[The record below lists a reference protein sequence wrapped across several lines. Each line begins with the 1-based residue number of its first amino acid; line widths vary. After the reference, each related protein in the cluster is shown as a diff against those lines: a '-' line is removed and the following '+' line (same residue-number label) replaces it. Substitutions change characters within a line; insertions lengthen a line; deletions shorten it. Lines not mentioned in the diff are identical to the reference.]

1 MNKEELVN
9 YMKASREM
17 LTFNESSKA
26 WKRAF
31 ELIRKAGYEN
41 LDMECKKCLG
51 KVQKWLLE

>member
-9 YMKASREM
+9 YMKASREI
-17 LTFNESSKA
+17 LNFSESSQA

-31 ELIRKAGYEN
+31 VLIRQNGYEN